1 MSIAGA
7 SGFEASIRTGITN
20 ASSRCR
26 KTSTVTASRPPSRT
40 MSCSSSCQR
49 QKPQKQERS
58 NSKPLEGATH
68 LARAKG
74 WKPAAVR
81 FHPILLLVFVLATRG
96 SAASATDAVPAFLGQ
111 GHWGAPSH
119 LLLQQ
124 FSAAATHPPITLAS
138 SSTHPAL

>member
-81 FHPILLLVFVLATRG
+81 FHPILILLLVFVLAVRG
-96 SAASATDAVPAFLGQ
+96 AAASAADAGPELLKQV
-111 GHWGAPSH
+111 HWCGTSQR
-119 LLLQQ
+119 LLRQ
-124 FSAAATHPPITLAS
+124 FDGAATRIPNSL
-138 SSTHPAL
+138 